1 MNGRYGT
8 GFVLLETIKKPCIV
22 IADKLLKGGSWQ
34 YMPKSKTLIF
44 PVPETFNY
52 EIFIK
57 DRTFF
62 YETNRASLLFQKAER
77 VKNPFNPPIIIN
89 KYPFSVKD
97 RKENGKKEEEK
108 EKKEE
113 VSVFRDD
120 LLYGGTKQRALLNYA
135 LFMGAERY
143 DSIIYAG
150 PPQGVA
156 QVALGVICKYLNKP
170 AVMIYA
176 DPSFLLRK
184 KEGFKKFPMSCKAA
198 KMGVKLICGGALLD
212 DVQEYA
218 RNYAKENNGLLLPFG
233 LDDPNF
239 KGLLVEALRESIPQK
254 IREERMVL
262 WTIVGSGL
270 LLNVFYEVFPNAFIM
285 GVRAG
290 KPIYFDSIDPSRTF
304 TITTRYRFTQVPDIL
319 PPYPT
324 VPCYDGKIWE
334 QFLRL
339 YPFFFPHRGKKE
351 SLREEENNEKEG
363 SVYEEK
369 GKERIIFEN
378 EDFKR
383 KHYIWN
389 VANEIL

>member
-1 MNGRYGT
+1 MYS
-8 GFVLLETIKKPCIV
+8 F
-22 IADKLLKGGSWQ
+22 DKITQ
-34 YMPKSKTLIF
+34 
-44 PVPETFNY
+44 
-52 EIFIK
+52 
-57 DRTFF
+57 
-62 YETNRASLLFQKAER
+62 
-77 VKNPFNPPIIIN
+77 
-89 KYPFSVKD
+89 
-97 RKENGKKEEEK
+97 
-108 EKKEE
+108 
-113 VSVFRDD
+113 
-120 LLYGGTKQRALLNYA
+120 
-135 LFMGAERY
+135 
-143 DSIIYAG
+143 
-150 PPQGVA
+150 
-156 QVALGVICKYLNKP
+156 KP

-319 PPYPT
+319 PPYP
-324 VPCYDGKIWE
+324 G
-334 QFLRL
+334 
-339 YPFFFPHRGKKE
+339 
-351 SLREEENNEKEG
+351 G
-363 SVYEEK
+363 S
-369 GKERIIFEN
+369 
-378 EDFKR
+378 
-383 KHYIWN
+383 
-389 VANEIL
+389 AS